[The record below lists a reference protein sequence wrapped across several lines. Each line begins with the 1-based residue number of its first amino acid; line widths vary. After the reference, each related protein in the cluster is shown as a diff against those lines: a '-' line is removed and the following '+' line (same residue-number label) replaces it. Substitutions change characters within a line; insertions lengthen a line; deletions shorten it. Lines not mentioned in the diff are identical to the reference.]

1 MNSPYIRLIKLDVHM
16 FIEND
21 HTGDIVLVFSTK
33 VDHSLKNTLAVVGMG
48 MGTILLEING
58 FKTILLEISGFD
70 AALLDISVGF
80 FISGILLFVLTALLL
95 GIHGLDHSDANVD
108 GHDINGHD
116 IGHGISHDVGDHSI
130 DGHDVGDH
138 DMSHGVG
145 HEDVH
150 SETGGDSAPLMLLV
164 STFMLSFGAMGIS
177 LFQIQMDS
185 LMRIMIMF
193 LTPIVITV
201 VVARIWRKLAKSE
214 LGALVS
220 PRELI
225 GRTGTIV
232 HQTTYRGGSVR
243 VTIEGPMG
251 AILFPAKSNEVGEEF
266 YKGDVVEIVDAEGT
280 TCLIKRIKKED
291 EL

>member
-1 MNSPYIRLIKLDVHM
+1 
-16 FIEND
+16 
-21 HTGDIVLVFSTK
+21 
-33 VDHSLKNTLAVVGMG
+33 
-48 MGTILLEING
+48 MGTVLFEIKG
-58 FKTILLEISGFD
+58 FE
-70 AALLDISVGF
+70 AVLLDISVGF

-95 GIHGLDHSDANVD
+95 GIHGLDHSGDHSID
-108 GHDINGHD
+108 GHDISHD
-116 IGHGISHDVGDHSI
+116 ISHDVGDHSI

-138 DMSHGVG
+138 DMSHGVE

-193 LTPIVITV
+193 LTPIVITI
-201 VVARIWRKLAKSE
+201 VVARIWSKLAKSE
-214 LGALVS
+214 LGALVR

-243 VTIEGPMG
+243 VTTEGPMG

-280 TCLIKRIKKED
+280 TCLVKRIQKED